1 MDSDNQGPLD
11 NSPAS
16 DTIMAGRNIP
26 MSALTH
32 ATDRGHGPV
41 PSLRGPLAT
50 GSTGGPEIDIP
61 EGIDPNLA
69 ISPVNST
76 KGGAHQVG
84 AMRSDKFLI
93 LRIKCCPGFT
103 LEC

>member
-26 MSALTH
+26 MPALTH
-32 ATDRGHGPV
+32 ATDHGHGPV

-50 GSTGGPEIDIP
+50 RSTCGPEINIP
-61 EGIDPNLA
+61 EGIVRTTSA
-69 ISPVNST
+69 EGSS
-76 KGGAHQVG
+76 GEG
-84 AMRSDKFLI
+84 
-93 LRIKCCPGFT
+93 LRRDAQNT
-103 LEC
+103 SQTTARE